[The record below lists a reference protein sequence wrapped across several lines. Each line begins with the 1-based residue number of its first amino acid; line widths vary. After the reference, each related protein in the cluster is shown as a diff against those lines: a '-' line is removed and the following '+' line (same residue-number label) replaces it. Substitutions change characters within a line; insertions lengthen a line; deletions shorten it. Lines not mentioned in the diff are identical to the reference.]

1 MADQNVTILITKIRR
16 INRSK
21 LLLNLILILVV
32 FLACYVENIYLFFL
46 TPQSGETAVLTFRSQ
61 SSFVFDRGKAFE
73 GLRNA
78 AVARYIPIY
87 DFVPNKMASTKEKME
102 ALIGEVSQARSQGK
116 TGRANLVAY
125 LQKEFGGEANSK
137 TALRFIRYPDLK
149 KILVGFL
156 TIQESV
162 FQSKIVG
169 DPEPLKGKMTV
180 RVLFPEPTGLE
191 TLPVEEITTLEKA
204 RLSLQ
209 QKVDQ
214 LFSQVD
220 PEILRPFLQLS
231 LAALQ
236 PNLRY
241 DQKENDRRIKERFQE
256 YPTKI
261 LTYNPGDV
269 LVPFRKVMNAQDVLL
284 LATAQEVTENNL
296 YANLPWVLFIICFSV
311 LLYNLQIPKIFLYCG
326 RKRPPYQLFLTVLI
340 LTILLS
346 EACLLFTPY
355 PIYVLPFAILPLM
368 LVLLQQERI
377 SITFT
382 TLLGA
387 LLMSLLSGRNLGTFL
402 FFIFGG
408 LVAILA
414 SSSIRKRSHIL
425 IPSLVVGTINALV
438 VLLLS
443 AGSAAAGLTSW
454 QAVIGSPWFGHMGWA
469 FVGGIAAGPIV
480 LLLLPLLE
488 LSWHNTSAFKLNKFS
503 DLQHPLM
510 IELLTKAP
518 GTYQHVM
525 SAAHLA
531 YTLGEAIGANSLLLR
546 VAAYYHDIGK
556 TLNPDFFV
564 ENLFGRESPHDPLPA
579 RESTR
584 IIMDHVRDGKR
595 IALEA
600 GLPEVVADFIPQ
612 HHGTRLIEYFYD
624 KAVKEN
630 PEAEVSQKDFRYVG
644 PKPQSVEA
652 AILMIVDGVEATSR
666 TMEEPTREKIEAMI
680 RHTILD
686 RITDGQFDECNL
698 STQEIA
704 KIITVLV
711 HSLEASFHTRVKY
724 PWQQKE
730 GTGSKIHN
738 DKKDPDSAKRSIEN
752 I

>member
-1 MADQNVTILITKIRR
+1 MADQNLPAFITKIRR
-16 INRSK
+16 LNKSK
-21 LLLNLILILVV
+21 LLLNLTVILVAL
-32 FLACYVENIYLFFL
+32 LACYVENIYLFFL

-61 SSFVFDRGKAFE
+61 SSFAFDQGKAFE

-78 AVARYIPIY
+78 AVAQHIPIY
-87 DFVPNKMASTKEKME
+87 VYVPNKLASTKEKME
-102 ALIGEVSQARSQGK
+102 ALIDEVSQARSEGR
-116 TGRANLVAY
+116 TGRAALVDY
-125 LQKEFGGEANSK
+125 LHKEFGLEVSSR
-137 TALRFIRYPDLK
+137 TALRFMRYPDLK
-149 KILVGFL
+149 KILAGFL

-162 FQSKIVG
+162 FQSKIVD

-180 RVLFPEPTGLE
+180 RVLFPDPVGLD
-191 TLPVEEITTLEKA
+191 TFPAEEITTLEKA
-204 RLSLQ
+204 RLSLRE
-209 QKVDQ
+209 KIHQ

-220 PEILRPFLQLS
+220 PEILSPFLQSS

-241 DQKENDRRIKERFQE
+241 DQNENDRRTKERIQQ

-269 LVPFRKVMNAQDVLL
+269 LVPFRKVMNAKDVLL
-284 LATAQEVTENNL
+284 LAAAQKIIEQDL
-296 YANLPWVLFIICFSV
+296 YANFPWVLFIICFSV
-311 LLYNLQIPKIFLYCG
+311 LLYNLQFLKIFLVCG
-326 RKRPPYQLFLTVLI
+326 RKKALYQLFLIVLI

-355 PIYVLPFAILPLM
+355 PVYVLPFAILPLL

-387 LLMSLLSGRNLGTFL
+387 LFISLLSGRNLGIFL
-402 FFIFGG
+402 FFVFGG

-414 SSSIRKRSHIL
+414 SFRIRKRSHIL
-425 IPSLVVGTINALV
+425 IPSLVVGTTNALV

-443 AGSAAAGLTSW
+443 AGSPAPELASWNAAIS
-454 QAVIGSPWFGHMGWA
+454 SPLLGHMGWA
-469 FVGGIAAGPIV
+469 FAGGLAAGPIV

-556 TLNPDFFV
+556 TANPDFFV
-564 ENLFGRESPHDPLPA
+564 ENLFGRKSPHDALPA

-630 PEAEVSQKDFRYVG
+630 PEAEVSQKDFRYSG

-680 RHTILD
+680 RHTIVD

-704 KIITVLV
+704 KIITELV

-730 GTGSKIHN
+730 QSGSQINN
-738 DKKDPDSAKRSIEN
+738 DKKDSD
-752 I
+752 

>member
-1 MADQNVTILITKIRR
+1 MADQNLPAFITKIRR
-16 INRSK
+16 LNKSK
-21 LLLNLILILVV
+21 LLLNLIVILVAL
-32 FLACYVENIYLFFL
+32 LACYVEDIYLFFL

-61 SSFVFDRGKAFE
+61 SSFAFDQEKAFA

-78 AVARYIPIY
+78 ADARHIPIY
-87 DFVPNKMASTKEKME
+87 VYVPNKLASTKEKME
-102 ALIGEVSQARSQGK
+102 ALIDEVSRDRSRGR
-116 TGRANLVAY
+116 TGRAALVSY
-125 LQKEFGGEANSK
+125 LQKEFGGEVSTK
-137 TALRFIRYPDLK
+137 TALRFLRHPDLK
-149 KILVGFL
+149 NILAGFL
-156 TIQESV
+156 TIQESI
-162 FQSKIVG
+162 FQSKIVD
-169 DPEPLKGKMTV
+169 DPGPLQGKITV
-180 RVLFPEPTGLE
+180 RVLFPEPMGLD
-191 TLPVEEITTLEKA
+191 TFPVEEITTLEKA
-204 RLSLQ
+204 RLNLRE
-209 QKVDQ
+209 KVHQ
-214 LFSQVD
+214 LYSQVD
-220 PEILRPFLQLS
+220 PEILSPFLQLS

-241 DQKENDRRIKERFQE
+241 DQKENDLRFKDTIQQ
-256 YPTKI
+256 YPTEVI
-261 LTYNPGDV
+261 TYNPGDV
-269 LVPFRKVMNAQDVLL
+269 LVPFRKVMNKKDVLL
-284 LATAQEVTENNL
+284 LEAAQDVTEKDI
-296 YANLPWVLFIICFSV
+296 YANLPLVLFIICFSV
-311 LLYNLQIPKIFLYCG
+311 LLYNLQLPKIFSVCG
-326 RKRPPYQLFLTVLI
+326 GKKPPYQLFITVLI
-340 LTILLS
+340 LTIILS
-346 EACLLFTPY
+346 KACLLFTPY
-355 PIYVLPFAILPLM
+355 PVYILPIAILPLL
-368 LVLLQQERI
+368 LVLLQQEKI

-387 LLMSLLSGRNLGTFL
+387 LFLCLMSGRNLEIFL

-408 LVAILA
+408 LVAIIA
-414 SSSIRKRSHIL
+414 SFGIRKRSHIL
-425 IPSLVVGTINALV
+425 IPSLVVGTTNALV

-443 AGSAAAGLTSW
+443 AGSSSPGLASWRAA
-454 QAVIGSPWFGHMGWA
+454 IDSPLVGHMGWA
-469 FVGGIAAGPIV
+469 FVGGLVAGPIV

-503 DLQHPLM
+503 DLQQPLM

-525 SAAHLA
+525 SVAHLA
-531 YTLGEAIGANSLLLR
+531 YILGEAIGANSLLLR

-556 TLNPDFFV
+556 TANPDFFV
-564 ENLFGRESPHDPLPA
+564 ENLFGRKSPHDALPA

-630 PEAEVSQKDFRYVG
+630 PQAAVSQKDFRYPG

-680 RHTILD
+680 RHTIVD
-686 RITDGQFDECNL
+686 RITDGQFDECSL
-698 STQEIA
+698 STQQIA
-704 KIITVLV
+704 KIITALV

-730 GTGSKIHN
+730 KNEGKLNN
-738 DKKDPDSAKRSIEN
+738 DKKDSD
-752 I
+752 

>member
-1 MADQNVTILITKIRR
+1 MADQNLPAFITKIRR
-16 INRSK
+16 LNKSK
-21 LLLNLILILVV
+21 LLLNLIVILVAL
-32 FLACYVENIYLFFL
+32 LACYVDDIYLLFL

-61 SSFVFDRGKAFE
+61 SSLAFDQEKAFA

-78 AVARYIPIY
+78 TVARHIPIY
-87 DFVPNKMASTKEKME
+87 VYVPNKLASTKEKME
-102 ALIGEVSQARSQGK
+102 ALIDEVSRDRSLGR
-116 TGRANLVAY
+116 TGRATLIGY
-125 LQKEFGGEANSK
+125 LQKEFGMEIDSR
-137 TALRFIRYPDLK
+137 TALRFLRYPDLK
-149 KILVGFL
+149 KIQAGFL

-162 FQSKIVG
+162 FQSKIVD
-169 DPEPLKGKMTV
+169 DPKPLKGKVTV
-180 RVLFPEPTGLE
+180 RVLFPDPVGLD
-191 TLPVEEITTLEKA
+191 TFPVEEITTLEKA
-204 RLSLQ
+204 RLSFRE
-209 QKVDQ
+209 KVNQ

-220 PEILRPFLQLS
+220 PEILAPFLKLS

-236 PNLRY
+236 PSLRY
-241 DQKENDRRIKERFQE
+241 DQKENNVRFEENIQQ
-256 YPTKI
+256 YPTKVI
-261 LTYNPGDV
+261 TYNPGDV
-269 LVPFRKVMNAQDVLL
+269 LVPFRKVTNAKDVLL
-284 LATAQEVTENNL
+284 LAAAQEATEKDL
-296 YANLPWVLFIICFSV
+296 YANFPWVLFIICFSV
-311 LLYNLQIPKIFLYCG
+311 LLYNLQIPKIFSFCGG
-326 RKRPPYQLFLTVLI
+326 RKSPYQLFLTVLI

-346 EACLLFTPY
+346 KACLLFTPY
-355 PIYVLPFAILPLM
+355 PVYILPIAILPLF

-377 SITFT
+377 SITST
-382 TLLGA
+382 TLLAA
-387 LLMSLLSGRNLGTFL
+387 LFLSLMSGRTLEIFL

-408 LVAILA
+408 LVAIIA
-414 SSSIRKRSHIL
+414 SFGIRKRSHIL
-425 IPSLVVGTINALV
+425 IPSLVVGTTNALV

-443 AGSAAAGLTSW
+443 AGSSSPGLASWKAG
-454 QAVIGSPWFGHMGWA
+454 IDSPLVGHMGWA
-469 FVGGIAAGPIV
+469 FAGGLVAGPIV

-503 DLQHPLM
+503 DLQQPLM
-510 IELLTKAP
+510 VELLTKAP

-525 SAAHLA
+525 SVAHLA
-531 YTLGEAIGANSLLLR
+531 YILGEAIGANSLLLR

-556 TLNPDFFV
+556 TEDPDFFV
-564 ENLFGRESPHDPLPA
+564 ENLFGKKSPHDALPA

-600 GLPEVVADFIPQ
+600 GLPEVVVDFIPQ

-630 PEAEVSQKDFRYVG
+630 PEAEVSQKDFRYPG

-666 TMEEPTREKIEAMI
+666 TMEEPTREKMEAMI
-680 RHTILD
+680 RHTIVD

-704 KIITVLV
+704 TIITVLV

-730 GTGSKIHN
+730 KNESKLNN
-738 DKKDPDSAKRSIEN
+738 DKKSSD
-752 I
+752 